1 MADHPNPTRAP
12 IVDSHAHLDSNDFQG
27 EVDALV
33 ARAEEF
39 GLAAIVT
46 IGIEPP
52 DWDGCLALAEQHD
65 IVHAALGI
73 HPNSANLTDD
83 RTLARL
89 EALCRNGEGSR
100 RVVGIGETGLDY
112 YRDYVPH
119 DMQRRSFGAHLTL
132 ARELDLPVIIH
143 NRDAHE
149 DIFEVLKTGG
159 KGTRGVMHSFSGDTD
174 YARRCIEL
182 GYMISLAG
190 PVTFRKAEDKHLVAR
205 DVPLDCLLIET
216 DCPYLTPEPFRG
228 RRNEPAYVAYTAR
241 AIAALRGVPFEE
253 VAAATTA
260 NAARLFGILPVE
272 TPSTKG
278 GATR

>member
-12 IVDSHAHLDSNDFQG
+12 IVDSHAHLDSDDFQG
-27 EVDALV
+27 EVAAIV

-39 GLAAIVT
+39 GLAGIVT

-73 HPNSANLTDD
+73 HPNSANLTNDQ
-83 RTLARL
+83 TLARL
-89 EALCRNGEGSR
+89 ESLCRNGEGSR

-119 DMQRRSFGAHLTL
+119 DVQRRSFGAHLAL

-149 DIFEVLKTGG
+149 DILDVLQTDG
-159 KGTRGVMHSFSGDTD
+159 KGTRGVMHSFSGDAD

-205 DVPLDCLLIET
+205 DVPLDSLLIET

-241 AIAALRGVPFEE
+241 AIAVLRGVPFEE

>member
-12 IVDSHAHLDSNDFQG
+12 IVDSHAHLDSEDFAG
-27 EVDALV
+27 EIGDII
-33 ARAEEF
+33 ARAEDF
-39 GLAAIVT
+39 GLVGIVT

-52 DWDGCLALAEQHD
+52 HWDGCLALAGQYS

-73 HPNSANLTDD
+73 HPNSAGQASDAM
-83 RTLARL
+83 LARL
-89 EALCRNGEGSR
+89 EALCRREEGSP

-112 YRDYVPH
+112 FRDFVPH
-119 DMQRRSFGAHLTL
+119 DVQRRSFSAHLAL

-149 DIFEVLKTGG
+149 DLLEVLKTDGE
-159 KGTRGVMHSFSGDTD
+159 GTRGVMHSFSGDAD
-174 YARRCIEL
+174 YARRCLEL

-205 DVPLDCLLIET
+205 YVPLDNLLIET
-216 DCPYLTPEPFRG
+216 DCPYLTPEPYRG
-228 RRNEPAYVAYTAR
+228 RRNEPANVAYTSR
-241 AIAALRGVPFEE
+241 AIAALRGVSFEE

-260 NAARLFGILPVE
+260 NAARLFGILPVAA
-272 TPSTKG
+272 PSTQG